1 MRVVSRACNHK
12 RLCALMVSP
21 MQVTAHE
28 ILWMDRLDP
37 ADRRLQP
44 FAAALS
50 LNTRQHHSE
59 NQDDADER
67 DDQHS
72 DASSSSTTR

>member
-1 MRVVSRACNHK
+1 MF
-12 RLCALMVSP
+12 
-21 MQVTAHE
+21 
-28 ILWMDRLDP
+28 LDP
-37 ADRRLQP
+37 AHRRLQP

-50 LNTRQHHSE
+50 LNARQCHSQ

-72 DASSSSTTR
+72 DGSSSSTTRQRLRRWPHWSSRRRWWS